1 MGNDFFDEK
10 ELHDECGVF
19 GILDTEAKRDDMA
32 RMTYLGLFALQHR
45 GQDSAGIAINTNGT
59 LFCHKDTGLV
69 VEAFNEMTLNM
80 LRGFA
85 AIGHV
90 RYPTQG
96 GLGVECAQPM
106 LIKYRGGQL
115 ALAHNGNLINVEEMR
130 AKLEENGSIFQ
141 TSSDSEIMLALLAR
155 NRILAERME
164 DAIFMMMA
172 EIKGAYSLV
181 LMTRNKI
188 IGVRDP
194 LGIRPLCLGR
204 LGSSFI
210 LASETCAIESIGGEV
225 IRDID
230 PGEVVTITSAGVSS
244 EFMTHDAQAR
254 SKAALCLF
262 EFVYIAR
269 PDSSIDGASVYEA
282 RYEAGRT
289 LAREQPCEADMVI
302 GAPDS
307 GIVASMGY
315 AFESGI
321 PYGSG
326 LLKNRYVGR
335 TFIQP
340 NQMQRELSVTMK
352 FAALKKSVSGK
363 RLIMVDDSIVR
374 GTTTRYIINMLK
386 EAGAKEV
393 HMRVASP
400 PVLYSCFY
408 GVDTPSQEE
417 LSACNMS
424 LEQIRTMI
432 GADSLGYLS
441 LEGLKSS
448 VRGLTCGLC
457 STCFNGAYPGG
468 IPSRM
473 ENKIRRIEFDYS
485 GKEKGQDQ

>member
-1 MGNDFFDEK
+1 MIQK

-19 GILDTEAKRDDMA
+19 GILDTEGRRDDAA
-32 RMTYLGLFALQHR
+32 RLTYLGLFALQHR

-59 LFCHKDTGLV
+59 LFCHKDNGLV
-69 VEAFNEMTLNM
+69 VEAFNDMTINM
-80 LRGFA
+80 LRGSA

-96 GLGVECAQPM
+96 GLGIECAQPM

-115 ALAHNGNLINVEEMR
+115 ALAHNGSLTNAFEMR
-130 AKLEENGSIFQ
+130 ARLEENGAIFQ
-141 TSSDSEIMLALLAR
+141 TGSDSEAMLALLAR
-155 NRILAERME
+155 NRILTERME

-172 EIKGAYSLV
+172 EIQGAYSLV

-204 LGSSFI
+204 LGSSYI
-210 LASETCAIESIGGEV
+210 LASETCAIESIGGEI

-230 PGEVVTITSAGVSS
+230 PGEVVTITAAGVSS
-244 EFMTHDAQAR
+244 EFLTRDPDAR
-254 SKAALCLF
+254 KKSALCLF

-269 PDSSIDGASVYEA
+269 PDSTIDGASVYEA

-289 LAREQPCEADMVI
+289 LAREQPCDADMVI

-340 NQMQRELSVTMK
+340 TQMQRELAVTMK
-352 FAALKKSVSGK
+352 FSALKKSIGGK

-374 GTTTRYIINMLK
+374 GTTTRHIISMLK

-393 HMRVASP
+393 HMRIASP

-408 GVDTPSQEE
+408 GVDTPSQDE
-417 LSACNMS
+417 LSACNMT
-424 LEQIRTMI
+424 LDEIREMI
-432 GADSLGYLS
+432 GADSLGYIS
-441 LEGLKSS
+441 LEGLTSS
-448 VRGLTCGLC
+448 VKGLSCGLC
-457 STCFNGAYPGG
+457 CTCFDGAYPGG
-468 IPSRM
+468 MPSSM
-473 ENKIRRIEFDYS
+473 VGKIRRIEFNS
-485 GKEKGQDQ
+485 GRSVADSTR

>member
-1 MGNDFFDEK
+1 MKD
-10 ELHDECGVF
+10 LHDECGVF
-19 GILDTEAKRDDMA
+19 GILDTEGKRDDTA
-32 RMTYLGLFALQHR
+32 RLTYLGLFALQHR

-80 LRGFA
+80 LRGSA

-96 GLGVECAQPM
+96 GLGIDCAQPM

-115 ALAHNGNLINVEEMR
+115 ALAHNGSLTNADEMR
-130 AKLEENGSIFQ
+130 VRLEEFGSIFQ
-141 TSSDSEIMLALLAR
+141 TGSDSEVMLALLAR
-155 NRILAERME
+155 NRILTERME

-172 EIKGAYSLV
+172 EIRGAYSLV

-210 LASETCAIESIGGEV
+210 LASETCAIESIGGEF

-230 PGEVVTITSAGVSS
+230 PGEVVTITAAGVSS
-244 EFMTHDAQAR
+244 EFMVKDDDAR
-254 SKAALCLF
+254 KKAALCLF

-282 RYEAGRT
+282 RYEAGRA
-289 LAREQPCEADMVI
+289 LAREQPAQADLVI

-340 NQMQRELSVTMK
+340 TQMQRELAVTMK
-352 FAALKKSVSGK
+352 FAALKKSIAGK
-363 RLIMVDDSIVR
+363 SLVMVDDSIVR
-374 GTTTRYIINMLK
+374 GTTTRFIINMLK
-386 EAGAKEV
+386 EAGAREV
-393 HMRVASP
+393 HMRIASP
-400 PVLYSCFY
+400 PVLYPCFY
-408 GVDTPSQEE
+408 GVDTPTQDE

-424 LEQIRTMI
+424 LEEIRVMI

-441 LEGLKSS
+441 LDGLRSS
-448 VRGLTCGLC
+448 VKGLTCGLC
-457 STCFNGAYPGG
+457 STCFDGAYPGG
-468 IPSRM
+468 MPSR
-473 ENKIRRIEFDYS
+473 EETRIRRIEFDYS
-485 GKEKGQDQ
+485 ATGAGTGR